1 MAIDP
6 QAQLVLDL
14 LEAVGFTFGG
24 TDPAALRESMAAGNV
39 ASPIQ
44 LAEITDRSVPGPAGE
59 IPVRIYRPS
68 TEPGLPVVVFF
79 HGGGWVV
86 GDLESH
92 DHGARAIAS
101 KAECVVVAVDY
112 RLAPE
117 HKFPAAL
124 DDCWAVT
131 EWVATHADELGVDA
145 TRLAVA
151 GDSAGGNLAAV
162 VTNRS
167 RTVDTVQ
174 IIHQAL
180 IYPVTDATCARPS
193 MVENAEGYML
203 TADGM
208 RWFNGHYA
216 NSEADFTDPRYSPLF
231 DELAGAAPAIVITA
245 GFDPLRDQGI
255 AYAEALGAAGVE
267 VDHINYE
274 TMFHG
279 FFTMDAA
286 IDVAT
291 EAQDAVAA
299 ALRTAFAR

>member
-6 QAQLVLDL
+6 QAQVVLDL
-14 LEAVGFTFGG
+14 LAAVGFTFGG
-24 TDPAALRESMAAGNV
+24 ADPVALRESMAAGNTP
-39 ASPIQ
+39 SPIQ
-44 LAEITDRSVPGPAGE
+44 LAEITDRTIPGPGGE

-68 TEPGLPVVVFF
+68 TERGLPVVVFF

-101 KAECVVVAVDY
+101 KAGCVVVAVDY

-117 HKFPAAL
+117 SRFPAAVE
-124 DDCWAVT
+124 DCWAAT
-131 EWVATHADELGVDA
+131 EWVATHAAELGVDA

-162 VTNRS
+162 VTNLS
-167 RTVDTVQ
+167 REVDHVE
-174 IIHQAL
+174 IIQQAL
-180 IYPVTDATCARPS
+180 IYPVTDATCDRPS
-193 MVENAEGYML
+193 MTENAEGYML

-208 RWFNGHYA
+208 DWFHGHYA
-216 NSEADFTDPRYSPLF
+216 NSPDDFADPRYSPLF
-231 DELAGAAPAIVITA
+231 DDLAGAAPAIVITA

-255 AYAEALGAAGVE
+255 AYAEALGAAGVAVE
-267 VDHINYE
+267 HINYE

-286 IDVAT
+286 IDVAA

-299 ALRTAFAR
+299 ALKAAFAR

>member
-1 MAIDP
+1 MTIDP
-6 QAQLVLDL
+6 QAKGVLDL
-14 LEAVGFTFGG
+14 LAAIGFTFGG
-24 TDPAALRESMAAGNV
+24 TEPVALRESMALGNTP
-39 ASPIQ
+39 SPIQ
-44 LAEITDRSVPGPAGE
+44 LAEVTDRTIVGPGGD

-92 DHGARAIAS
+92 DHAARAIAS
-101 KAECVVVAVDY
+101 KADCVVVAVDY

-117 HKFPAAL
+117 HKFPAAV
-124 DDCWAVT
+124 DDAWAAT
-131 EWVATHADELGVDA
+131 EWVATHADELGVDG

-162 VTNRS
+162 VTNMARN
-167 RTVDTVQ
+167 VDHVEV
-174 IIHQAL
+174 IHQAL
-180 IYPVTDATCARPS
+180 IYPVTDAICDRPS
-193 MVENAEGYML
+193 MTDNAEGYML

-208 RWFNGHYA
+208 TWFHGHYA
-216 NSEADFTDPRYSPLF
+216 TSPEDFTDPRYSPIF
-231 DELAGAAPAIVITA
+231 DALAGAAPAIVITA
-245 GFDPLRDQGI
+245 GFDPLRDQGA

-267 VDHINYE
+267 VEHVNYE

-286 IDVAT
+286 IDVAS

-299 ALRTAFAR
+299 ALKAAFAR

>member
-6 QAQLVLDL
+6 QAQGVLDL
-14 LEAVGFTFGG
+14 LAAIGFTFGG
-24 TDPAALRESMAAGNV
+24 TEPAALRESMALGNTP
-39 ASPIQ
+39 SPIE
-44 LAEITDRSVPGPAGE
+44 LAEITDRTVPGPGGE

-68 TEPGLPVVVFF
+68 TELGLPVVVFF

-92 DHGARAIAS
+92 DHAARAIAS

-117 HKFPAAL
+117 HKFPAAA
-124 DDCWAVT
+124 DYAWAAT
-131 EWVATHADELGVDA
+131 EWVATHADELGVDPS
-145 TRLAVA
+145 RLAVA

-162 VTNRS
+162 VANMS
-167 RTVDTVQ
+167 REVEHVEV
-174 IIHQAL
+174 IHQAL
-180 IYPVTDATCARPS
+180 IYPVTDATCDRPS
-193 MVENAEGYML
+193 MTENAEGYML

-208 RWFNGHYA
+208 DWFHGHYA
-216 NSEADFTDPRYSPLF
+216 TDPDDFADPRYSPLF
-231 DELAGAAPAIVITA
+231 DELAGAAPAIVLTA
-245 GFDPLRDQGI
+245 GFDPLRDQGA
-255 AYAEALGAAGVE
+255 AYATALGDAGVE
-267 VDHINYE
+267 VEYVNFE

-286 IDVAT
+286 IDVAA

-299 ALRTAFAR
+299 ALKAAFAR

>member
-1 MAIDP
+1 MTIDP
-6 QAQLVLDL
+6 QAKVVLDL
-14 LEAVGFTFGG
+14 LAAIGFTFGG
-24 TDPAALRESMAAGNV
+24 TDPVSLRESMALGNTL
-39 ASPIQ
+39 SPIQ
-44 LAEITDRSVPGPAGE
+44 LAEVTDRTIVGPGGD

-92 DHGARAIAS
+92 DHAARAIAS
-101 KAECVVVAVDY
+101 KADCVVVAVDY

-117 HKFPAAL
+117 HKFPAAV
-124 DDCWAVT
+124 DDAWAAT
-131 EWVATHADELGVDA
+131 EWVATHADELGVDG

-162 VTNRS
+162 VTNLARN
-167 RTVDTVQ
+167 VDHVEV
-174 IIHQAL
+174 IHQAL
-180 IYPVTDATCARPS
+180 IYPVTDAICDRPS
-193 MVENAEGYML
+193 MTDNAEGYML

-208 RWFNGHYA
+208 TWFHGHYA
-216 NSEADFTDPRYSPLF
+216 TSPEDFTDPRYSPIF
-231 DELAGAAPAIVITA
+231 DVLAGAAPAIVITA

-267 VDHINYE
+267 VEHVNYE

-286 IDVAT
+286 IYVAT

-299 ALRTAFAR
+299 ALKAAFAR